1 VIVGSMESHGFSPA
15 RCRMLLPDV
24 LPFGTFESGAL
35 LPVQHARLRLSS
47 CRLDREAG
55 ALSRV
60 TVEFR
65 ADVGDRPLIC
75 RREGPTCAGGDLRLA
90 ALATLDAVLETT
102 SASLRFEL
110 VGVKPLR
117 AFDTNLIVVGILVHR
132 DGTVTRV
139 VGTAIA
145 DDDVLAGVAR
155 ATLHAVNRLVTP
167 PLTTTDRFAE

>member
-1 VIVGSMESHGFSPA
+1 M
-15 RCRMLLPDV
+15 MLPDV
-24 LPFGTFESGAL
+24 VPFGAYEAGLSMPAAH
-35 LPVQHARLRLSS
+35 PRLRLSA

-55 ALSRV
+55 ARSRV

-65 ADVGDRPLIC
+65 AEADERPLVC
-75 RREGPTCAGGDLRLA
+75 RREGPTCVGGDLRLA
-90 ALATLDAVLETT
+90 ALATLDAVSE
-102 SASLRFEL
+102 SAGGAMRFEL

-117 AFDTNLIVVGILVHR
+117 AFDTNLIVVGILAHR

-155 ATLHAVNRLVTP
+155 ATLHAVNRLVA
-167 PLTTTDRFAE
+167 PLLTATDRFAD

>member
-1 VIVGSMESHGFSPA
+1 M
-15 RCRMLLPDV
+15 MLPDV
-24 LPFGTFESGAL
+24 VPFGTYDAGLSMSAAH
-35 LPVQHARLRLSS
+35 PRLRLSA

-65 ADVGDRPLIC
+65 AAADERPLVC

-90 ALATLDAVLETT
+90 ALATLDAVTE
-102 SASLRFEL
+102 SAGAIVRFEL

-117 AFDTNLIVVGILVHR
+117 AFDTNLIVVGILAHR

-155 ATLHAVNRLVTP
+155 ATLHAVNRLVAP
-167 PLTTTDRFAE
+167 IVSGVDRLAE

>member
-1 VIVGSMESHGFSPA
+1 
-15 RCRMLLPDV
+15 MLLPDV
-24 LPFGTFESGAL
+24 VPFGTYEAGL
-35 LPVQHARLRLSS
+35 QGPVSHQRLRLRA

-65 ADVGDRPLIC
+65 AESDEQPLIC

-90 ALATLDAVLETT
+90 ALATLDAV
-102 SASLRFEL
+102 SASTGAALRFEL

-117 AFDTNLIVVGILVHR
+117 AFDTNLIVVGILAHR

-155 ATLHAVNRLVTP
+155 ATLHAVNRLAE
-167 PLTTTDRFAE
+167 PLLSAEDRFAA